1 MNKWFDLDS
10 PIMTAL
16 SRMTDMVILSLLW
29 FVCCLPVFTIGPAT
43 VAMYYVALKWARK
56 EEVKISSAFFQ
67 AFKKNFKQGVI
78 MNLLFLVVGAVL
90 LADYFIMA
98 TMNTSRG
105 DLSST
110 VFLVMGIWMLCI
122 MFYAYPMQAQF
133 FNTIRQTLI
142 NAALLSARKFG
153 VTVIVFV
160 LNMLPVILGFISP
173 VVLVRTSPVWVMLA
187 PGVVAF
193 VNAKLFAKLFDPFLK
208 AAQKENAEKTETE

>member
-1 MNKWFDLDS
+1 
-10 PIMTAL
+10 
-16 SRMTDMVILSLLW
+16 
-29 FVCCLPVFTIGPAT
+29 
-43 VAMYYVALKWARK
+43 
-56 EEVKISSAFFQ
+56 
-67 AFKKNFKQGVI
+67 

-160 LNMLPVILGFISP
+160 LNMLPVILGFISLE
-173 VVLVRTSPVWVMLA
+173 VLVRTAPVWVLLA

-208 AAQKENAEKTETE
+208 AAQEENAEKTETE

>member
-1 MNKWFDLDS
+1 MNKWFDMDS

-16 SRMTDMVILSLLW
+16 SRMTDMVILSILW
-29 FVCCLPVFTIGPAT
+29 FVCCLPIFTIGPAT

-160 LNMLPVILGFISP
+160 LNMLPVILGFISLE
-173 VVLVRTSPVWVMLA
+173 VLVRTAPVWVLLA

-208 AAQKENAEKTETE
+208 AAQEENAEKTETE

>member
-1 MNKWFDLDS
+1 MNKWFDMDS
-10 PIMTAL
+10 PIMMAL
-16 SRMTDMVILSLLW
+16 SRMTDMVFLSVLW
-29 FVCCLPVFTIGPAT
+29 FVCCLPIVTIGPAT

-56 EEVKISSAFFQ
+56 EEVKIVATFFQ
-67 AFKKNFKQGVI
+67 AFKKNFKQAAI
-78 MNLLFLVVGAVL
+78 MNLMFLVVGAVL

-98 TMNTSRG
+98 TMHTSRG

-122 MFYAYPMQAQF
+122 MFYAYPLQAQF

-142 NAALLSARKFG
+142 NAALLSARKI
-153 VTVIVFV
+153 VTTVIVFV

-173 VVLVRTSPVWVMLA
+173 AVLIRTSPVWVLLA

-193 VNAKLFAKLFDPFLK
+193 ANAKLFAKMFDPFIK
-208 AAQKENAEKTETE
+208 AAESENSEETE